1 MFGEIDLMPEI
12 QRLISHDISQRD
24 KIGRG
29 RFDITLAERGV
40 FVQGKPLCLS
50 RTRVTKNHQKY
61 PVQFL
66 RRCEIP
72 WAVVSLA
79 LSFQTWR
86 LST

>member
-1 MFGEIDLMPEI
+1 MPEI
-12 QRLISHDISQRD
+12 QRLIFHDISQLD

-72 WAVVSLA
+72 WAVASLA

-86 LST
+86 LSR